1 MSSSSNAAGGS
12 PTPDRPDRAVPA
24 SAWAPL
30 GNAVFRALWVAQFAS
45 NVGTWM
51 QTVGAQWLLIDTS
64 PLLVSLVQ
72 AASSLPIVVLAL
84 PAGAWADMVDRR
96 RLLLGAQLAMFLAAA
111 ALAVTTFTGSVS
123 PALILG
129 LTFCLGCGNAVAGPS
144 WQAIQPD
151 LVDRGLLPQAAAL
164 NGLNMNVARA
174 VGPAIGGVIVATA
187 GAGWVF
193 ALNAASFIGIAIVLA
208 TWRSTKRDAGMPPE
222 RLVDAL
228 RAGGRY
234 VRHAL
239 IVRRLLYRAMLF
251 IPAASA
257 VWALL
262 PVIAADNLNLGS
274 GGYGLLLGMVGA
286 GAVAGAV
293 AIPRLRARVGSAR
306 LVTGAMVTTAA
317 ATAVIATV
325 SQTLVVGIALL
336 PIGSAWIA
344 VMSSLNSG
352 MQLALPNWVR
362 ARGLA
367 YYLVVFQGA
376 QAGGAVVW
384 GVVADLSSATTALI
398 IAAGVLILGA
408 LVGLRSPMP
417 NTSKLDRTPSSHW
430 PAPALAFTPE
440 ATDGPILVTVT
451 YRVADRQ
458 VADFISAMQHVGRSR
473 RRTGAL
479 RWELFRDGGDPS
491 RYVESYLVGTWE
503 EHVRQHDHRLTGA
516 DRRFEEQAIRYA
528 LAEPEVA
535 HLFPPKPGA
544 AR

>member
-1 MSSSSNAAGGS
+1 M
-12 PTPDRPDRAVPA
+12 
-24 SAWAPL
+24 
-30 GNAVFRALWVAQFAS
+30 AQFAS

-64 PLLVSLVQ
+64 PLVVSLVQ
-72 AASSLPIVVLAL
+72 AASSLPIVLLAL

-111 ALAVTTFTGSVS
+111 ALAITTFAGTVS
-123 PALILG
+123 PALILT
-129 LTFCLGCGNAVAGPS
+129 LTFALGCGNAVAGPS

-174 VGPAIGGVIVATA
+174 IGPAIGGAIVAVA

-193 ALNAASFIGIAIVLA
+193 ALNAASFVGIAIVLA
-208 TWRSTKRDAGMPPE
+208 LWRPDKRGDTMPPE
-222 RLVDAL
+222 RLVEAL

-239 IVRRLLYRAMLF
+239 IVRRLLYRAVLF

-262 PVIAADNLNLGS
+262 PVVAADDLGLGS

-293 AIPRLRARVGSAR
+293 VIPRLRARVGSAR
-306 LVTGAMVTTAA
+306 LVTGAMA
-317 ATAVIATV
+317 ATAVATVVIATV
-325 SQTLVVGIALL
+325 GQVVVVGIALL
-336 PIGSAWIA
+336 PVGAAWIA

-376 QAGGAVVW
+376 QVVGAIIW
-384 GVVADLSSATTALI
+384 GSIADLSSATTALL
-398 IAAGVLILGA
+398 IAAAVLTVGV

-417 NTSKLDRTPSSHW
+417 DTSKLDRTLSTHW
-430 PAPALAFTPE
+430 PAPQLTFTPD
-440 ATDGPILVTVT
+440 ATDGPVMVTVT
-451 YRVADRQ
+451 YRVAEDSA
-458 VADFISAMQHVGRSR
+458 VDFTHAMQGVGRSR

-479 RWELFRDGGDPS
+479 RWELFRDGSDPT
-491 RYVESYLVGTWE
+491 RFVETYLIGTWA
-503 EHVRQHDHRLTGA
+503 EHMRQHQNRLTGA

-528 LAEPEVA
+528 LGEPEVA
-535 HLFPPKPGA
+535 HLFPPPSSGTGN
-544 AR
+544 